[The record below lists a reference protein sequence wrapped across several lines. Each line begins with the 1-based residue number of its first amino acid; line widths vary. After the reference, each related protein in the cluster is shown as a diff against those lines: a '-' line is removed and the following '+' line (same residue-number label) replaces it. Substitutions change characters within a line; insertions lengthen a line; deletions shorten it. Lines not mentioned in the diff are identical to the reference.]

1 MTERDLYDV
10 LGVPKTA
17 SISEIKEAYRKL
29 ALECHPDRNRS
40 PDAEERL
47 KEASAA
53 YSVLSD
59 SEKKALYDEL
69 GPDKYDDP
77 WEFFR
82 CHLEREIASREMKR
96 EYEAHK
102 SAEQNDL
109 VESMMVILLGLFIID
124 FVIPSWVFGPWYY
137 VFNAFLI
144 LCLISGV
151 YHWFKV

>member
-1 MTERDLYDV
+1 MTERDFYEV
-10 LGVPKTA
+10 LGVPKRA
-17 SISEIKEAYRKL
+17 LISDIKEAYKKL

-40 PDAEERL
+40 LNAEERL

-59 SEKKALYDEL
+59 PEKKALYDAL
-69 GPDKYDDP
+69 GPDNYGDP
-77 WEFFR
+77 REFFR
-82 CHLEREIASREMKR
+82 YHLEREIASREMKR

-109 VESMMVILLGLFIID
+109 VESLIVILFGLFIID

-137 VFNAFLI
+137 VFNVFLI